1 MKTKVRAYRVKCV
14 GQAFKHYNREA
25 VRRGPRGQGHTW
37 LHNYPV
43 SQNGY
48 KG

>member
-1 MKTKVRAYRVKCV
+1 MKTKVRAYRVKRI

-25 VRRGPRGQGHTW
+25 VRRGQGHTW

-43 SQNGY
+43 SENGY